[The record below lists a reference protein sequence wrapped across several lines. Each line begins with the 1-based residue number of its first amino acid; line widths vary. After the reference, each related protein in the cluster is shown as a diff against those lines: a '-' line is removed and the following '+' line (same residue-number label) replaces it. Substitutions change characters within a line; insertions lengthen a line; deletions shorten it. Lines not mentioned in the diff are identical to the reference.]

1 MVGTTAQGPAPGAPT
16 GLTATA
22 GVNGVT
28 LRWTAPMVNEENS
41 APDFYAYQQTTLATG
56 DVKFEWKDPGD
67 PDIVNYQYRQASV
80 TPGQGEPDF
89 SGATWQDITDS
100 TKDTTSFSFNGV
112 DTTIFFD
119 VQYVKSDTTT
129 GTVAVT
135 RTDTLNF
142 AGAVLVRMDGGGSI
156 TSNFATGLAGGT
168 IHYFRVRAG
177 NVNGD
182 GDWSES
188 ASATP
193 RNVGDGVWTYVVQ
206 FDPPSISPGNT
217 SRLQVVA
224 TFTAAESDRAHI
236 RSLTGGT
243 SGFGA
248 LSASLPNTTP
258 EGVGFDDGNPST
270 PLDLSTSHTV
280 AAVDCS
286 GVSFTLTCTIT
297 FGERLKAGSSGSY
310 IVTTAVTSPFSIT
323 PVVNGINGNA
333 ASPTSTDLDDATLRV
348 ASPSGGNRRPVAR
361 GSVPDR
367 SLVESDDP
375 LRIDVKDKFRDPD
388 RDRLTYAA
396 ESSDASV
403 ATVSVDGSM
412 VIVTPVG
419 AGTAT
424 ITVTAKD
431 PDDRIAR
438 QRFYVTVERARK
450 PGPPDT
456 PDTPDPPEGPVAE
469 EPIGARSM
477 TEGGAA
483 VTINVAGN
491 FSDPNGDELT
501 YTASSSDESVATV
514 SVDGGMVTVTPIDA
528 GTATITVIARDP
540 GGEAATQRF
549 MVTAQRVNLAPV
561 PEGSINVQRS
571 TEGGA
576 TVTNDVA
583 GNFSDANG
591 DQLTY
596 TARSSDAS
604 VATVSVD
611 GSMVTVTPVGAGTA
625 TITVTAR
632 DPGGESATQ
641 RFTVTVQET
650 NLAPVPDGSINGQ
663 RLTEGGDAVTIDVTG
678 NFSDADGDEL
688 TYTASSSDASVAT
701 VSVDGS
707 MVTVTPVGAGT
718 ATITVIARDPGG
730 KAAFQRFMVTA
741 QEANLAPVP
750 EGSINAQGL
759 TEGGDAVTINVAGN
773 FSDANGDEL
782 AYTAESSDASVATVS
797 VDGSMVTVTP
807 VGAGTATITVTV
819 QDPADASTQQNFS
832 ADVEASNEPPQASG
846 TIATDD
852 LVEDGEPARLDVSG
866 NFTDPNGDSLTFEA
880 QSSDE
885 SVATVS
891 MDGSTVTVTPVGA
904 GTASITVTASDSE
917 VAGATQ
923 SFTVTVDPT
932 PTPPTP
938 PTPATATPAPPATAT
953 PLPAT
958 ATPPPP
964 ATATPPPPATAT
976 PPPTLVTLPPPED
989 GGLPLGAIIVIAVGA
1004 ISVVAVLVGFVA
1016 LRMRR

>member
-1 MVGTTAQGPAPGAPT
+1 
-16 GLTATA
+16 
-22 GVNGVT
+22 
-28 LRWTAPMVNEENS
+28 
-41 APDFYAYQQTTLATG
+41 
-56 DVKFEWKDPGD
+56 
-67 PDIVNYQYRQASV
+67 
-80 TPGQGEPDF
+80 
-89 SGATWQDITDS
+89 
-100 TKDTTSFSFNGV
+100 
-112 DTTIFFD
+112 
-119 VQYVKSDTTT
+119 
-129 GTVAVT
+129 
-135 RTDTLNF
+135 
-142 AGAVLVRMDGGGSI
+142 
-156 TSNFATGLAGGT
+156 
-168 IHYFRVRAG
+168 
-177 NVNGD
+177 
-182 GDWSES
+182 
-188 ASATP
+188 
-193 RNVGDGVWTYVVQ
+193 
-206 FDPPSISPGNT
+206 
-217 SRLQVVA
+217 
-224 TFTAAESDRAHI
+224 
-236 RSLTGGT
+236 
-243 SGFGA
+243 
-248 LSASLPNTTP
+248 
-258 EGVGFDDGNPST
+258 
-270 PLDLSTSHTV
+270 
-280 AAVDCS
+280 
-286 GVSFTLTCTIT
+286 
-297 FGERLKAGSSGSY
+297 
-310 IVTTAVTSPFSIT
+310 
-323 PVVNGINGNA
+323 
-333 ASPTSTDLDDATLRV
+333 
-348 ASPSGGNRRPVAR
+348 
-361 GSVPDR
+361 
-367 SLVESDDP
+367 
-375 LRIDVKDKFRDPD
+375 
-388 RDRLTYAA
+388 
-396 ESSDASV
+396 
-403 ATVSVDGSM
+403 
-412 VIVTPVG
+412 
-419 AGTAT
+419 
-424 ITVTAKD
+424 
-431 PDDRIAR
+431 
-438 QRFYVTVERARK
+438 
-450 PGPPDT
+450 
-456 PDTPDPPEGPVAE
+456 
-469 EPIGARSM
+469 M

-576 TVTNDVA
+576 AVTNDVA

-923 SFTVTVDPT
+923 SFTVTVDPA